1 METLVI
7 QTLNGLV
14 FSMLLFV
21 MAAGLSLIFG
31 QMDVINLA
39 YGSFYLLGG
48 YIGFTMI
55 RQYENYW
62 LALIIAPVIVGTIGF
77 IIEYAILRRIY
88 GRHHHLNQVLFTFG
102 LALVAADL
110 IRWNWGSYVITVAAP
125 PQLQGQVPFLGIQF
139 PVYRLAVITFG
150 LTIGAILWIG
160 IERTRIGMIL
170 RAGVSDAK
178 LLSGFGVN
186 IQLVFSGVFAM
197 GTALA
202 ALAGVIGAPIHS
214 LYPGL
219 DFEILILTLAVV
231 VVGGL
236 GTLKGAFL
244 GSLLIGMADTF
255 GKTFLPE
262 FALFL
267 IFAVMASVLIL
278 RPSGLW
284 GLRGQ
289 R

>member
-1 METLVI
+1 M
-7 QTLNGLV
+7 
-14 FSMLLFV
+14 
-21 MAAGLSLIFG
+21 
-31 QMDVINLA
+31 
-39 YGSFYLLGG
+39 
-48 YIGFTMI
+48 
-55 RQYENYW
+55 
-62 LALIIAPVIVGTIGF
+62 
-77 IIEYAILRRIY
+77 
-88 GRHHHLNQVLFTFG
+88 
-102 LALVAADL
+102 
-110 IRWNWGSYVITVAAP
+110 
-125 PQLQGQVPFLGIQF
+125 
-139 PVYRLAVITFG
+139 
-150 LTIGAILWIG
+150 
-160 IERTRIGMIL
+160 
-170 RAGVSDAK
+170 
-178 LLSGFGVN
+178 
-186 IQLVFSGVFAM
+186 
-197 GTALA
+197 
-202 ALAGVIGAPIHS
+202 
-214 LYPGL
+214 